1 MQRVD
6 IENRIVEYAPE
17 VDPASLKAHERNA
30 RVHPTGQRDA
40 LAESLGRVGW
50 LSPVVVNR
58 TTGNILDGHLRV
70 EDAAARGATVPVV
83 YVEVAADD
91 EAFVLATF
99 DPIAALAE
107 WDNAL
112 LAGLVDSAAVESTA
126 LAGLLTDLVDL
137 SSPADLEPDDDGTFS
152 GSGAMLAGAAA
163 LLGAPK
169 HAPEVGQ
176 TWSVFGRHFLVIG
189 DVMVDHHVWSPLLTD
204 GTLFLPYPG
213 PYVMQTKRQSD
224 NVFVMVQPDLFIAGM
239 ILDAAVATHPELPA
253 PVVVER

>member
-107 WDNAL
+107 WDGDL
-112 LAGLVDSAAVESTA
+112 LAGLLESAGVESSA
-126 LAGLLTDLVDL
+126 LGDLLRDQVALVTGPPDLDDLADEYDPDQVDHGDGLVDVVLRVEEAMASRWQEYRAGFDSDDAALEGLL
-137 SSPADLEPDDDGTFS
+137 P
-152 GSGAMLAGAAA
+152 
-163 LLGAPK
+163 
-169 HAPEVGQ
+169 
-176 TWSVFGRHFLVIG
+176 
-189 DVMVDHHVWSPLLTD
+189 
-204 GTLFLPYPG
+204 
-213 PYVMQTKRQSD
+213 
-224 NVFVMVQPDLFIAGM
+224 
-239 ILDAAVATHPELPA
+239 
-253 PVVVER
+253 